1 MSTGGEPLVHFK
13 ASVLKAL
20 ADPIRLNMI
29 ELLRRGEWCVCD
41 IVPCLKIAQPLV
53 SRHLKILKERG
64 IIKFRK
70 EGNKRYYSI
79 TDSRIYE
86 ILDALDE
93 DLLTSLSD
101 AITQYSNINPLRGG
115 LA

>member
-1 MSTGGEPLVHFK
+1 MHFK
-13 ASVLKAL
+13 ASILKAL
-20 ADPIRLNMI
+20 ADPIRLDMI
-29 ELLRRGEWCVCD
+29 ELFRGGELCVCD
-41 IVPCLKIAQPLV
+41 IVPCLKITQPLV

-93 DLLTSLSD
+93 GLLTSLSD
-101 AITQYSNINPLRGG
+101 AIAHYSNINTERG
-115 LA
+115 A